1 MRSGILKA
9 ACLGLAVSGLPVA
22 TALAQTAGA
31 PPIVR
36 GVTSNDLSFQLAE
49 TRQQLAEQGVRLNAA
64 QDDIRRLT
72 GELETTRFELSRSQT
87 QNQQLLADVERLGA
101 EMDRARRQMEAQSR
115 AISSILLELGLEPEP
130 DLFAG
135 APAEPA
141 QAGLPPEPAQNGPGT
156 AGGPRILAQPGGGLP
171 EGSLGTLPASQ
182 LPGESGPL
190 FAEARS
196 RLLRLDYAGAEQA
209 FRHFIDVFEK
219 DPQAGEAH
227 FWLAE
232 ALYQQQ
238 AYSEAGGVYTT
249 MIRSFPDDAR
259 APDAL
264 VRLAR
269 TMRLIG
275 ERDRA
280 CQALETLPRRY
291 PNASRTVRDLAAVE
305 RTQSRCAN

>member
-1 MRSGILKA
+1 MRSGMFKA
-9 ACLGLAVSGLPVA
+9 AVIGLALSGLSLPP
-22 TALAQTAGA
+22 ALAQAAGS

-64 QDDIRRLT
+64 QDDIRRLN
-72 GELETTRFELSRSQT
+72 GEVETTRFQLSQSQN

-101 EMDRARRQMEAQSR
+101 ELDRARRQMAAQSQ
-115 AISSILLELGLEPEP
+115 AISAILLELGLEPEP
-130 DLFAG
+130 DLFVD
-135 APAEPA
+135 APVPQAEA
-141 QAGLPPEPAQNGPGT
+141 SLVLPPENG
-156 AGGPRILAQPGGGLP
+156 AASANGPRILAQPGGGLP
-171 EGSLGTLPASQ
+171 EGSLGTLTASQ
-182 LPGESGPL
+182 LPPEPGPL

-196 RLLRLDYAGAEQA
+196 RLLRLDYAGAEEG
-209 FRHFIDVFEK
+209 FRRFIDQFDK

-238 AYSEAGGVYTT
+238 AFAEAGGVYTT

-275 ERDRA
+275 ERERA